1 MKKDDFDLEILE
13 NADNEVID
21 ALNSFPSADEET
33 KRRVFSMS
41 EKKFNDL
48 NNNFEATDENS
59 VKGVETYRRPKWY
72 RTVCVAAAALVLV
85 GGGTATFAALHK
97 TKKSNESMQAASEIE
112 TEPTLSDKIN
122 SQNSILNEIEMKSIY
137 ERLFLPYM
145 EICRGND
152 IDRNDPDQEYI
163 TFYVF
168 WNYEDKFDEESRKYV
183 TDTLTDDIKV
193 KDGKVYVGVKF
204 YKINNPN
211 FHTLDGVKEVMG
223 QYVSEKFYT
232 SGHYYLNRNGYSDYN
247 FDSYEDG
254 DFIED
259 AADIGEIIQY
269 RDQLY
274 TLMYEQDSFDP
285 NNCEVTYEKAFPI
298 SNTSFIWECY
308 YHLNDDPD
316 NIEIVNALIELDDNY
331 EWKISDVSLAPISYE
346 LEKDFK
352 DGDEPALMHEIY
364 LDALAE
370 NNIETDYNENDI
382 TGEPEPVS
390 ETDDEETDENRGEI
404 IKNEGIDISQIA
416 PIAAEPSKSV
426 KDYSDEE
433 LNEVAKQL
441 VNIYADWDTL
451 IVSDTVTCEDSVGF
465 YMDGDIPDFSYNYYL
480 LNDPRF
486 SNMKEMVE
494 YYSPYMDE
502 ALILSSCEDRNGIE
516 NGTYLDP
523 KVYPDYQSTPNLIE
537 HDGKLYAGAYGSPY
551 FEVTGY
557 SIDKK
562 EDDYFIVSVDTD
574 AFTDINLKL
583 KIAKSDDGNFKV
595 VDDQDC
601 FPYGKSFD

>member
-85 GGGTATFAALHK
+85 GGGTATFAALHN

-145 EICRGND
+145 DIRRGSD
-152 IDRNDPDQEYI
+152 TDRNDPNQEYI
-163 TFYVF
+163 TFCYYFCDADEYDPSVF
-168 WNYEDKFDEESRKYV
+168 HSEDFPYE
-183 TDTLTDDIKV
+183 IKEH
-193 KDGKVYVGVKF
+193 DGKMYVVLKY
-204 YKINNPN
+204 YKINNPK
-211 FHTLDGVKEVMG
+211 FHTIAGMKEVMG
-223 QYVSEKFYT
+223 PYINEGSFNYGNYHNAMLGVSEF
-232 SGHYYLNRNGYSDYN
+232 N

-254 DFIED
+254 GFIDDFQNF
-259 AADIGEIIQY
+259 GEIIQY

-274 TLMYEQDSFDP
+274 TTMYEPDSFDP
-285 NNCEVTYEKAFPI
+285 DNCEITYEKAFPI
-298 SNTSFIWECY
+298 NETSYIWECY
-308 YHLNDDPD
+308 YHLNDDPE
-316 NIEIVNALIELDDNY
+316 NIEIVNVLIEMDDNY
-331 EWKISDVSLAPISYE
+331 EWKISDVSLGQCNYE
-346 LEKDFK
+346 LYKDFK
-352 DGDEPALMHEIY
+352 GDETPALLHQIY

-486 SNMKEMVE
+486 SNIKEMVE

-583 KIAKSDDGNFKV
+583 KIAKSNDGNFKV

>member
-21 ALNSFPSADEET
+21 ALNSFPSADEEI

-59 VKGVETYRRPKWY
+59 VRGVETYRKPKWY
-72 RTVCVAAAALVLV
+72 RAVCAAAAALVLV

-97 TKKSNESMQAASEIE
+97 TKKSNESMQAASE
-112 TEPTLSDKIN
+112 
-122 SQNSILNEIEMKSIY
+122 
-137 ERLFLPYM
+137 
-145 EICRGND
+145 
-152 IDRNDPDQEYI
+152 
-163 TFYVF
+163 
-168 WNYEDKFDEESRKYV
+168 
-183 TDTLTDDIKV
+183 
-193 KDGKVYVGVKF
+193 
-204 YKINNPN
+204 
-211 FHTLDGVKEVMG
+211 
-223 QYVSEKFYT
+223 
-232 SGHYYLNRNGYSDYN
+232 
-247 FDSYEDG
+247 
-254 DFIED
+254 
-259 AADIGEIIQY
+259 
-269 RDQLY
+269 
-274 TLMYEQDSFDP
+274 
-285 NNCEVTYEKAFPI
+285 
-298 SNTSFIWECY
+298 
-308 YHLNDDPD
+308 
-316 NIEIVNALIELDDNY
+316 
-331 EWKISDVSLAPISYE
+331 
-346 LEKDFK
+346 
-352 DGDEPALMHEIY
+352 
-364 LDALAE
+364 
-370 NNIETDYNENDI
+370 IETDYNENDI

-595 VDDQDC
+595 VDDQDS